1 MLIMQGNFTMI
12 YYFLE
17 ESILNIY
24 ESYLHVAVN
33 AYSNYIL
40 LLDITIG
47 SAKNIH
53 TFYFLHTLPAYI
65 LKTNSFVDLLILYR
79 Y

>member
-24 ESYLHVAVN
+24 ESYLYVAAN

-40 LLDITIG
+40 FLDITIG
-47 SAKNIH
+47 SAKKNIYTFLFSAH
-53 TFYFLHTLPAYI
+53 TACIYAFLKRI
-65 LKTNSFVDLLILYR
+65 SLLIY
-79 Y
+79 